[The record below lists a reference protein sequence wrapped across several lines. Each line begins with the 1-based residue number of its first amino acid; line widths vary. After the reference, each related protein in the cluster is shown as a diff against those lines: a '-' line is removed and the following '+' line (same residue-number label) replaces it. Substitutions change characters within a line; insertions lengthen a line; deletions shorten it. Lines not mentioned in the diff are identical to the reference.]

1 MRKEVIVMQLERYE
15 KAEMEIIEFD
25 VMDIM
30 AGSGEADSGEAG
42 WEEEDKEPW

>member
-1 MRKEVIVMQLERYE
+1 MVMQLERYE

-30 AGSGEADSGEAG
+30 ASGEADSGGAG

>member
-25 VMDIM
+25 EVDIM
-30 AGSGEADSGEAG
+30 GSGESSFGY
-42 WEEEDKEPW
+42 EDEDEGF